1 MSLIKLLPAWLHAI
15 ADYAVGAV
23 LVVVAL
29 TVDMTTEATLAGV
42 VIGATVLA
50 VSVLTKYP
58 LGVVKVLSF
67 RLHSAGDY
75 AATALLFASPFALGF
90 NNTDSG
96 ITALYIGVGVAV
108 LGVSLIT
115 NYQYAD
121 RDAPVTELA
130 ATVTAPVAVPTA
142 RSTPKATAATRKA
155 TMPRAA
161 ATTAKPAA
169 RTTSARRATPLRAQG
184 R

>member
-15 ADYAVGAV
+15 ADYAVGAL

-29 TVDMTTEATLAGV
+29 TADMTTEATLAGV

-75 AATALLFASPFALGF
+75 AATVLLFASPFALGF

-96 ITALYIGVGVAV
+96 VTALYIGVGVAV

-121 RDAPVTELA
+121 RDA
-130 ATVTAPVAVPTA
+130 
-142 RSTPKATAATRKA
+142 TPATREA

-161 ATTAKPAA
+161 ATTAKTTP